1 VDIEFGV
8 FLTGLTQDPLLVLIV
23 VLNLVIIIINGATDA
38 PNAITTVVSTRSMKP
53 RRAILMA
60 ATCNFFGLLI
70 ISSLNNAV
78 ANTIFNMVDFGGD
91 SHTALVALLAA
102 MVAIIVWGVMAWYF
116 GLPASQSHSL
126 IAGLTGAAIAL
137 QGGLAGVNGYEWA
150 KVIYG
155 ILLSTFMGF
164 GLGWLGAKSITKLF
178 ANAARRQV
186 DKSFRYAQIGTS
198 AAAAFM
204 HGAQDGQK
212 FLSIFML
219 AIALNMGA
227 DVGQLSHMNA
237 MPVWLMLI
245 VALCMGSGTAI
256 GGERIIKNVGMN
268 MTKLEPYQGAVAS
281 ASSVLCLIVSTF
293 GGLPVSTTH
302 ANTTAIM
309 GVGAAKRA
317 KAVKWD
323 LAGDMVLTWI
333 LTFPGCGFMG
343 YVFAELFFLVL

>member
-1 VDIEFGV
+1 VDIDLAS
-8 FLTGLTQDPLLVLIV
+8 FLASLSQDPLLVLITI
-23 VLNLVIIIINGATDA
+23 LNLLVIIVNGATDA

-53 RRAILMA
+53 RRAIMMA

-70 ISSLNNAV
+70 VSSLNNAV
-78 ANTIFNMVDFGGD
+78 ANTIFKMVDFGGD
-91 SHTALVALLAA
+91 SHTAIVALFAA
-102 MVAIIVWGVMAWYF
+102 MVAIIVWGITAWYF
-116 GLPASQSHSL
+116 GIPSSQSHSL

-137 QGGLAGVNGYEWA
+137 QGGLGGVNGYEWA

-164 GLGWLGAKSITKLF
+164 GLGWLGAKCIRSAFCT
-178 ANAARRQV
+178 ADRRRV
-186 DKSFRYAQIGTS
+186 DRGFRYTQIGTS

-219 AIALNMGA
+219 AIALSMGF
-227 DVGQLSHMNA
+227 DVDSIATLDN
-237 MPVWLMLI
+237 MPVWLMLV
-245 VALCMGSGTAI
+245 VALCMGCGTAM

-268 MTKLEPYQGAVAS
+268 MTKLEPYQGCAAS
-281 ASSVLCLIVSTF
+281 VSSVLCLVISTF

-323 LAGDMVLTWI
+323 IAGDMVLTWI
-333 LTFPGCGFMG
+333 LTFPGCGLMG